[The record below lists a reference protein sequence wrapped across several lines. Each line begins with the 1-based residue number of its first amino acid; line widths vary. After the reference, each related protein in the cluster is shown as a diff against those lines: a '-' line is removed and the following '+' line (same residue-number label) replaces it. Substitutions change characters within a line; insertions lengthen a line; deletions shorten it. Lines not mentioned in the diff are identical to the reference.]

1 MSTIIDKNSMTPIY
15 MQVKDLLE
23 TAIKRGEFS
32 PGAKILSESGLS
44 KKYGIHRHTARSSLQ
59 QLSDEGLVTSIPGR
73 GWYVTEKQAKTGN
86 GSKVPAAV
94 AGGVIAIYGIPLDSI
109 QSYFTTSFLNSLLTS
124 GASRNHSI
132 RFLSDSDMHNIEASG
147 CCSFKFDV
155 IIWAV
160 PRPDDIA
167 RIEKLAASGIK
178 IIVANRYL
186 YGSAL
191 PFVSINQY
199 SGTRELASRLVNA
212 GHRKIGCITSDL
224 PYSYLSER
232 WRGFCDAL
240 READIAID
248 DKLALHVIDS
258 SDISGRIKQLFES
271 NPDMTALFLLG
282 EIFHRQTF
290 EYIKTSGRRIP
301 EDISMAVFDKVIF
314 DDFKG
319 KIASIEQPVDRMTEE
334 LFALISKL
342 LAGEKIENGVVI
354 EPVIF
359 TGESIMRIQH

>member
-1 MSTIIDKNSMTPIY
+1 M
-15 MQVKDLLE
+15 
-23 TAIKRGEFS
+23 
-32 PGAKILSESGLS
+32 
-44 KKYGIHRHTARSSLQ
+44 
-59 QLSDEGLVTSIPGR
+59 
-73 GWYVTEKQAKTGN
+73 
-86 GSKVPAAV
+86 
-94 AGGVIAIYGIPLDSI
+94 
-109 QSYFTTSFLNSLLTS
+109 
-124 GASRNHSI
+124 
-132 RFLSDSDMHNIEASG
+132 
-147 CCSFKFDV
+147 
-155 IIWAV
+155 
-160 PRPDDIA
+160 
-167 RIEKLAASGIK
+167 
-178 IIVANRYL
+178 
-186 YGSAL
+186 
-191 PFVSINQY
+191 
-199 SGTRELASRLVNA
+199 
-212 GHRKIGCITSDL
+212 
-224 PYSYLSER
+224 
-232 WRGFCDAL
+232 

-258 SDISGRIKQLFES
+258 SDINGRIKQLFES